1 MSRQSPRCGAGESAL
16 TWSYRG
22 AADRF
27 EVPGRA
33 EVWGTVKASTGR
45 GLATGDIRLDG
56 DVDLVVANC
65 HGPARTYLHRTEG
78 DPWPRINLAGS
89 GGNTAGFGSR
99 VRPCGDD
106 GTCTWRRIHRDS
118 GYLSLSEPVA
128 FLGLRDS
135 ATPIDIEADR
145 DEGGRER
152 FAINAT
158 GTKLALVRGEGT
170 ALH

>member
-1 MSRQSPRCGAGESAL
+1 MAANQFGRFRWQ
-16 TWSYRG
+16 YR
-22 AADRF
+22 R
-27 EVPGRA
+27 
-33 EVWGTVKASTGR
+33 
-45 GLATGDIRLDG
+45 IRL
-56 DVDLVVANC
+56 
-65 HGPARTYLHRTEG
+65 AR
-78 DPWPRINLAGS
+78 
-89 GGNTAGFGSR
+89 
-99 VRPCGDD
+99 RPCGDD

-145 DEGGRER
+145 YEGGRER